1 MRKPL
6 IILAVVGI
14 ILLVTL
20 PFTLPLLGGIPIISI
35 HSYDGPVAT
44 IESVEHGYPDT
55 LSGPIEDVQLNAAY
69 VIPGTPDLYDV
80 MNPCGLK
87 FTIQSAPVLYETV
100 LLDSIEKLEVDDT
113 AKTNTSILWEVHELE
128 FRMGVTIETFAGGLL
143 SSYGATFWIELLS
156 NDDSIFSTADESYAC
171 FVQVYTN
178 QPSEIVGGIEI
189 YGEDQGFTF
198 DRTSLTTQ
206 SIPQEILDS
215 GYTISTSSTGHIKF
229 PIQVI
234 AATPSLFLAT
244 RSEAEAEMHISIM
257 VILFGVWE
265 RLVPYV
271 EWDNPVPPGL
281 FDWIFALIPGIVM
294 FVWFGIGIVATLL
307 ILLKVKNP
315 KIVGIGL
322 LVVWVIVLWQSGAF
336 NQIIEIL
343 GGSAT

>member
-1 MRKPL
+1 MRKPI
-6 IILAVVGI
+6 IILVAGFF
-14 ILLVTL
+14 ILIVIL
-20 PFTLPLLGGIPIISI
+20 PFALPLLGRVTVSI

-44 IESVEHGYPDT
+44 IESIDHSYPDT

-69 VIPGTPDLYDV
+69 VIPGTPDLYDA
-80 MNPCGLK
+80 MNPAGLK
-87 FTIQSAPVLYETV
+87 VTIQSAPVLYETV
-100 LLDSIEKLEVDDT
+100 LIDSIEKLEVDDT
-113 AKTNTSILWEVHELE
+113 AKTNTSTLWEVHELE

-143 SSYGATFWIELLS
+143 SAYGATFWIELLS
-156 NDDSIFSTADESYAC
+156 NDDSIFSTADEQYAC

-178 QPSEIVGGIEI
+178 QPSEIVGSIEI
-189 YGEDQGFTF
+189 YGEDQGFSF

-206 SIPQEILDS
+206 NIPQEILDS
-215 GYTISTSSTGHIKF
+215 GYTIATSSTGHIKF

-234 AATPSLFLAT
+234 SATPSLFFST
-244 RSEAEAEMHISIM
+244 RTEAEAEMHISIM

-271 EWDNPVPPGL
+271 EWDNPVPPGW

-315 KIVGIGL
+315 TYVGVGL
-322 LVVWVIVLWQSGAF
+322 LILWGIILWQ
-336 NQIIEIL
+336 L
-343 GGSAT
+343 GVFDMIWGGTDG